1 MSGCHEYYLGDSLY
15 LLCII
20 SKETWSWG
28 PTFCDWEPGLSHHPS
43 FRCWFQQ
50 LCQGS
55 PRALRFHDLLDGFT
69 ELRKAVILSAL
80 LLYSEQRIQ
89 IKVSQKARYW
99 WLTPVI
105 LATQEAEIRR
115 IAVRSQQIVWE
126 TLAQKNLTTK
136 NWAGGRWRPWV
147 QALGPQKKKWAKG
160 KGTWA
165 KSKIKLAR
173 ASGGIPVMC
182 FWCFAMVGVGG
193 RRGEGVGNGPERLP
207 RANWPIPRESEWLI
221 YQCTFWYTN
230 QLIPTISFMGLR
242 FSTIHLDNHPRTRY

>member
-147 QALGPQKKKWAKG
+147 QALGPQKKKVSQRKRHMSKVQDKTSTSLWWYPCNMFLMLCHGRCWG
-160 KGTWA
+160 KA
-165 KSKIKLAR
+165 
-173 ASGGIPVMC
+173 GG
-182 FWCFAMVGVGG
+182 GG
-193 RRGEGVGNGPERLP
+193 RE
-207 RANWPIPRESEWLI
+207 WPWETA
-221 YQCTFWYTN
+221 Q
-230 QLIPTISFMGLR
+230 G
-242 FSTIHLDNHPRTRY
+242 